1 MSQRDDAYLFDI
13 LDSARI
19 ALEYMHNK
27 TSEEFTKNA
36 LLQDAVVRRLEIIGE
51 ASNRVSS
58 ETQKKYPHLPWQA
71 MKGTRNRI
79 IHEYDSI
86 ELVLFGRLFNK
97 IYQHWLVN
105 WRRLFQKNKW
115 DYL

>member
-13 LDSARI
+13 LDSARM
-19 ALEYMHNK
+19 ALEYMHNIK
-27 TSEEFTKNA
+27 AEEFTKNA

-58 ETQKKYPHLPWQA
+58 DTQKKYPHLPWQA

-79 IHEYDSI
+79 VHEYDSI
-86 ELVLFGRLFNK
+86 ELDIIWEIVKQDLPILVSELEK
-97 IYQHWLVN
+97 IVP
-105 WRRLFQKNKW
+105 KE
-115 DYL
+115 